1 MRHPALWSSIA
12 SGSRRRASGS
22 VWRVGAALA
31 IVAALGAGPILAQPR
46 QATHAVIFEND
57 TIANTDRQY
66 TNGIQYARMRP
77 RSDLPW
83 WARWFLRPM
92 TVCSPSRTS
101 SCHDV
106 RDGLFV
112 GQLMFTPDDISIATP
127 IFTDRPY
134 AGWLYGGVS
143 FDATNRRNTRAHRFE
158 IAVGVVGEE
167 SLAEEAQTLIHQAF
181 GFETPRGW
189 DNQLDFEPGLEIE
202 YEWTQ
207 AVAHAADSSGRRWFD
222 LSLGLG
228 ANLGNIVTLGH
239 GGLTARVG
247 WNINDLIGNV
257 TIQPV
262 SMPTGEFELY
272 LYLRARGVGIAH
284 THFIDGDSRFQIDK
298 NSTANETTWGAVA
311 SWKSVQ
317 LGYSVVTRSSE
328 FSPLERQHRFGSL
341 RLTWTRRF

>member
-1 MRHPALWSSIA
+1 MKRPWSWVTERS
-12 SGSRRRASGS
+12 SRRTRRPLGS
-22 VWRVGAALA
+22 VSLVLCVCLA
-31 IVAALGAGPILAQPR
+31 GWAVPASAQSR
-46 QATHAVIFEND
+46 LATHVVIFEND

-83 WARWFLRPM
+83 WTRWFLQPM
-92 TVCSPSRTS
+92 TVCSSPTQGG
-101 SCHDV
+101 CHDV
-106 RDGLFV
+106 RGGFFV
-112 GQLMFTPDDISIATP
+112 GQLMFTPDDISIVAP
-127 IFTDRPY
+127 IFNDRPY

-143 FDATNRRNTRAHRFE
+143 FDAVNRRNTRAHRVE

-167 SLAEEAQTLIHQAF
+167 SLAEQAQTLIHDAF
-181 GFETPRGW
+181 GFKTPRGW
-189 DNQLDFEPGLEIE
+189 DNQLRFEPGLEIE

-207 AVAHAADSSGRRWFD
+207 ALVHSASGGQRWFD

-228 ANLGNIVTLGH
+228 VNLGNIVTLGH
-239 GGLTARVG
+239 GGLTARLG
-247 WNINDLIGNV
+247 WNLNDLIGND

-262 SMPTGEFELY
+262 AMPRGEFELY
-272 LYLRARGVGIAH
+272 LYLRARGLGIAH
-284 THFIDGDSRFQIDK
+284 SHFIDGDSRFRVDK
-298 NSTANETTWGAVA
+298 NSFVNETTWGAVV
-311 SWKSVQ
+311 SWKSAR